1 VLSIEKTTGFISDA
15 IRQLN
20 QARLPDQ
27 QLGTQATSSIFG
39 QDSPLD
45 SLGLVA
51 LVIDIEDALLDEGI
65 EISLSDEKTM
75 SQRNSP
81 FRTVETLAR
90 FIVDK
95 ATSENGQ

>member
-1 VLSIEKTTGFISDA
+1 MLSLEATTGFITDA
-15 IRQLN
+15 IRQINL
-20 QARLPDQ
+20 ARLPDQ
-27 QLGTQATSSIFG
+27 QLETQPDSLIFG

-65 EISLSDEKTM
+65 EVSLSDEKTM

-81 FRTVETLAR
+81 FRTVETLAHY
-90 FIVDK
+90 IVDK
-95 ATSENGQ
+95 VTSEHPQ

>member
-1 VLSIEKTTGFISDA
+1 MLSIDATKEIILDA

-20 QARLPDQ
+20 LARLPDQ
-27 QLGTQATSSIFG
+27 QLETQSTSAIFA

-51 LVIDIEDALLDEGI
+51 LVIDIEEALLDEGI

-75 SQRNSP
+75 SQRHSP
-81 FRTVETLAR
+81 FRTVETLAH

-95 ATSENGQ
+95 VTSEHGQ